1 MDFNITSG
9 KVHTAVKTVIY
20 GAEGIGK
27 TTLAAQFP
35 SPLFIDTEGSTKQLD
50 VARLPAPSS
59 WEMLLQELDFV
70 RDKRPCATLV
80 IDTVDWAEQLCIADL
95 CAKNGKS
102 GIEDFGYGKG
112 WEFEKESFGKFLNKL
127 TEVINAGINVT
138 LTAHAALR
146 KFEQP
151 DEMGSYDRWEMK
163 LGSKTTN
170 KISPL
175 IKEWADIVLFCNYK
189 TVVVQTD
196 KDGKKHKAQGNRRV
210 MYTQHHPCWDAKNRY
225 GLPEEIPME
234 YAQIAQIYAPV
245 QPLETPPTPAP
256 STPAPDVQPGIP
268 QSLADLMAASGITE
282 QQIRAAV
289 AMKGYFPEDMPISAY
304 PEDFVSGVLVGAWKQ
319 IVDFIN
325 EQKYPF

>member
-1 MDFNITSG
+1 MDFNISTG

-70 RDKRPCATLV
+70 ISKRPCATLV

-189 TVVVQTD
+189 TLVVQTD
-196 KDGKKHKAQGNRRV
+196 KEGKKHKAQGNRRV

-234 YAQIAQIYAPV
+234 YAQIAHIYAPV
-245 QPLETPPTPAP
+245 QPLETPPSPAA
-256 STPAPDVQPGIP
+256 STSATDIQPGIP

>member
-1 MDFNITSG
+1 MDFNISTG

-70 RDKRPCATLV
+70 ISKRPCATLV
-80 IDTVDWAEQLCIADL
+80 IDTVDWAEQLCIAEL

-245 QPLETPPTPAP
+245 QPLETPPAPAP
-256 STPAPDVQPGIP
+256 SASAPVHPGIP

-289 AMKGYFPEDMPISAY
+289 ATKGYFPEDMPISAY

>member
-1 MDFNITSG
+1 MDFNISTG

-70 RDKRPCATLV
+70 ISKRPCATLV

-189 TVVVQTD
+189 TLVVQTD

-245 QPLETPPTPAP
+245 QPLETPPAPAA
-256 STPAPDVQPGIP
+256 STSATDIQPGIP

-289 AMKGYFPEDMPISAY
+289 AKKGYFPESMRIADY
-304 PEDFVSGVLVGAWKQ
+304 PPEFVDGVLVGAWEQ
-319 IVDFIN
+319 IKAFID
-325 EQKYPF
+325 EEYPF

>member
-1 MDFNITSG
+1 MDFNISTG

-245 QPLETPPTPAP
+245 QPLETPPAPAP
-256 STPAPDVQPGIP
+256 SASAPVHPGIP

-289 AMKGYFPEDMPISAY
+289 ATKGYFPEDMPISAY

>member
-1 MDFNITSG
+1 MDFNISTG

-35 SPLFIDTEGSTKQLD
+35 NPLFIDTEGSTKQLD

-59 WEMLLQELDFV
+59 WEMLMQELDFV

-289 AMKGYFPEDMPISAY
+289 ATKGYFPEDMPISAY

-319 IVDFIN
+319 IVEFIN
-325 EQKYPF
+325 EQKYPY

>member
-1 MDFNITSG
+1 MDFNISTG

-35 SPLFIDTEGSTKQLD
+35 NPLFIDTEGSTKQLD

-59 WEMLLQELDFV
+59 WEMLMQELDFV

-289 AMKGYFPEDMPISAY
+289 ATKGYFPEDMPISAY